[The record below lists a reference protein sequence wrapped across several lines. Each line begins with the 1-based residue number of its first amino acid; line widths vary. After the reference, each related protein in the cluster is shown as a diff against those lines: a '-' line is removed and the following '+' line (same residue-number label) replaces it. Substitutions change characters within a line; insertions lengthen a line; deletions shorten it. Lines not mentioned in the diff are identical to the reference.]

1 MVLLFQYFPLAIQ
14 KLKYIGHKPLMS
26 LHLMAAIEAL
36 EAKTDAAG
44 KKNLDE
50 AFMWYKKFLGFQVVG
65 GEGNGSFSDIA
76 N

>member
-1 MVLLFQYFPLAIQ
+1 
-14 KLKYIGHKPLMS
+14 
-26 LHLMAAIEAL
+26 MAAIEAL

>member
-1 MVLLFQYFPLAIQ
+1 
-14 KLKYIGHKPLMS
+14 MS